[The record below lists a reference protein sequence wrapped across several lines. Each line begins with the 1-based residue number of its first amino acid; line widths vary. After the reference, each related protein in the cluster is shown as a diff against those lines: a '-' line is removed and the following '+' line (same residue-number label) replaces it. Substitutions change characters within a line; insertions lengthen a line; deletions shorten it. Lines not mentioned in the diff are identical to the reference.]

1 MGGND
6 LKLWLQEDGS
16 LSLRKAHDN
25 ELVWSSYTG
34 GRGTAPY
41 SFVMPD
47 PGFPMVVDSKN
58 KNILIIA
65 VNMLMQKK
73 QKLSISG
80 GEIAVNQIG
89 LQKMISME
97 TFLRFTKNTRLSMM
111 DKR

>member
-1 MGGND
+1 

-58 KNILIIA
+58 NIIWA
-65 VNMLMQKK
+65 
-73 QKLSISG
+73 
-80 GEIAVNQIG
+80 A
-89 LQKMISME
+89 
-97 TFLRFTKNTRLSMM
+97 
-111 DKR
+111 D